1 MNLLAAE
8 RIKLFSTRSPWW
20 CTAVAIALVVGGM
33 SLLAITAPAGIRAI
47 PIWVTAQFLQFGM
60 VVVMV
65 MATVSVTTE
74 YRFSTIRTTFQAVP
88 NRTAVLL
95 AKTAVVGIVAT
106 IAGLLSSFGALA
118 MVALLRPDPSL
129 ALTTDAQWRA
139 VVGAGPAFLV
149 AAVLAV
155 AVGILIRQT
164 AGAVALLLVWTL
176 LVENLIRVIP
186 EVGPMVHQW
195 MPFTNVMN
203 FLAGGSAEAA
213 EEAGAMALT
222 PWASLGYTAA
232 VAAVLLAVAI
242 ATANRRDA

>member
-33 SLLAITAPAGIRAI
+33 ALLAASAPADIGPI
-47 PIWVTAQFLQFGM
+47 PTWVTSQFLQFGM

-88 NRTAVLL
+88 NRTAALL

-106 IAGLLSSFGALA
+106 IAGLVSAFGGWA
-118 MVALLRPDPSL
+118 MMALLRPDPAL

-139 VVGAGPAFLV
+139 IAGAGPAFLV

-155 AVGILIRQT
+155 AVGILVRQT

-186 EVGPMVHQW
+186 DVGPLIYQW
-195 MPFTNVMN
+195 LPFTNIMN
-203 FLAGGSAEAA
+203 FLAGGSADV
-213 EEAGAMALT
+213 EEEVGVMALT
-222 PWASLGYTAA
+222 PWASLAY
-232 VAAVLLAVAI
+232 VAALAGGLLVVAI
-242 ATANRRDA
+242 VTANRRDA